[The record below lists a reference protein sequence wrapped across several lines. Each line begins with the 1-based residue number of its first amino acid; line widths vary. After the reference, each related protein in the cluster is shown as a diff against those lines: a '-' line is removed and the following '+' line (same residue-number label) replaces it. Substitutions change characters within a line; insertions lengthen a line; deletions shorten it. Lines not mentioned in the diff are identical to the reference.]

1 MSILESRTYQNM
13 DSIIDRRRK
22 TASHLI
28 SSEYEMKTIYLDTSI
43 ISLTCSSSS
52 SSSSFSDSSSVMP
65 VALKIVADAFSVS
78 PSVTVIG
85 DISSSSATVSLFT
98 SLRRLPKDG
107 SLLPV
112 PPEQYAGWQPS
123 RHVRTFASNTR
134 KFDSGIL
141 KALKRASRLSP
152 SRRRSNPGNT

>member
-1 MSILESRTYQNM
+1 MTSFFEKM
-13 DSIIDRRRK
+13 RK
-22 TASHLI
+22 RAWS
-28 SSEYEMKTIYLDTSI
+28 TSI

-52 SSSSFSDSSSVMP
+52 SLSSLSFVASV
-65 VALKIVADAFSVS
+65 VLKIVADTLLESS
-78 PSVTVIG
+78 SIIVIG
-85 DISSSSATVSLFT
+85 NSTSSSATVLFT

-112 PPEQYAGWQPS
+112 PPEQYAGWQPLW
-123 RHVRTFASNTR
+123 HVRTFASNTR

-152 SRRRSNPGNT
+152 SRRRSKPGNT

>member
-1 MSILESRTYQNM
+1 
-13 DSIIDRRRK
+13 
-22 TASHLI
+22 
-28 SSEYEMKTIYLDTSI
+28 MKMINLDTSI

-52 SSSSFSDSSSVMP
+52 SLSSSSLAAS
-65 VALKIVADAFSVS
+65 VALKIVDALLKSSF
-78 PSVTVIG
+78 VTIIG
-85 DISSSSATVSLFT
+85 DVSSSSVVVSLFT

-112 PPEQYAGWQPS
+112 PLQYAGWQPS

-152 SRRRSNPGNT
+152 SRRRSKPGNT

>member
-1 MSILESRTYQNM
+1 MGITSFHSLEA
-13 DSIIDRRRK
+13 K
-22 TASHLI
+22 A
-28 SSEYEMKTIYLDTSI
+28 IYLGTSI

-52 SSSSFSDSSSVMP
+52 SLSSSSLVASV
-65 VALKIVADAFSVS
+65 VLKIVDVLLKS
-78 PSVTVIG
+78 PSIIG
-85 DISSSSATVSLFT
+85 DISSSFATVSLFT

-152 SRRRSNPGNT
+152 SRRRSKPGNT